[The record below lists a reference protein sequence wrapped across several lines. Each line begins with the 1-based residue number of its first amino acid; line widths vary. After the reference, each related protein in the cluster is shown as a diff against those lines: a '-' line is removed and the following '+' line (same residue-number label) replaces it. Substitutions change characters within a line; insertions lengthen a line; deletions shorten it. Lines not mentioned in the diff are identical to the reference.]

1 MTLHLDNSS
10 NTCIIEHMNTKLNA
24 MASTISH
31 SEDCILEVQDWLEDQ
46 NNPDNEEVLAAIQQA
61 LNILAGVYHNRRED

>member
-1 MTLHLDNSS
+1 MRSK
-10 NTCIIEHMNTKLNA
+10 MNA

-46 NNPDNEEVLAAIQQA
+46 NNPDNEDVLASIQQA
-61 LNILAGVYHNRRED
+61 LNILANVYSKLREDNE

>member
-1 MTLHLDNSS
+1 MVDNSS

-61 LNILAGVYHNRRED
+61 LNILAGVYHNLREDNG

>member
-1 MTLHLDNSS
+1 MRSK
-10 NTCIIEHMNTKLNA
+10 MNA

-46 NNPDNEEVLAAIQQA
+46 NNPDNENLLRAIQQA
-61 LNILAGVYHNRRED
+61 LDILADVYHDLRED

>member
-1 MTLHLDNSS
+1 MRSK
-10 NTCIIEHMNTKLNA
+10 MNA

-46 NNPDNEEVLAAIQQA
+46 NNPDNEDVLASIQQA
-61 LNILAGVYHNRRED
+61 LNILANVYHKLREDNE